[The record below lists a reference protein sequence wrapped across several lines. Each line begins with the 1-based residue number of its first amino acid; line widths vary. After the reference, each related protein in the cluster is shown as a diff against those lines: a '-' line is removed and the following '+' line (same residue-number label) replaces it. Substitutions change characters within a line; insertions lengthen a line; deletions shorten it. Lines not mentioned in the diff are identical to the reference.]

1 MRSLSVVLLFST
13 CCFFIGCDDS
23 SDSGEIIQP
32 PPGNGSSGNG
42 PITLRLSGSWRG
54 SYSVLGD
61 LDPGGV
67 PITASV
73 QQSGDAITIRT
84 SLSTVGAN
92 LSGSIDSD
100 NCIRLTDAFDGE
112 VWTTHF
118 QKATDNHIQIA
129 DFIRPPSAE
138 EPDPP
143 TNVIDL
149 RR

>member
-1 MRSLSVVLLFST
+1 MRSLPVVVLFLT
-13 CCFFIGCDDS
+13 CCFFIGCNDS
-23 SDSGEIIQP
+23 NDSGETIQP
-32 PPGNGSSGNG
+32 PPGKGSSGNG
-42 PITLRLSGSWRG
+42 SITLRLSGSWRG
-54 SYSVLGD
+54 SASVLGD
-61 LDPGGV
+61 LDSGGV
-67 PITASV
+67 SITAFV

-84 SLSTVGAN
+84 SLSTLGAN

-100 NCIRLTDAFDGE
+100 NCIRLTDAYDGE

-129 DFIRPPSAE
+129 DFLRPPSAE

-143 TNVIDL
+143 TSVIDL